1 MVKFGKSSISMR
13 EFIIKGGLGLSSII
27 LGANSYVCRSYWE
40 KTGRRAFFPHP
51 DVRHAMEKN

>member
-1 MVKFGKSSISMR
+1 MR

-27 LGANSYVCRSYWE
+27 LGAKSYVCRSYWE
-40 KTGRRAFFPHP
+40 KTGRRAFFPYP